1 MGIFRCNYVIAI
13 LREAISFT
21 AAGLLRRLGLGM
33 ASTNTQPT
41 RPAPPRNDIT
51 RGVMFKK
58 VLVANRGEIAVRI
71 IRACRELGIET
82 VAVYSDV
89 DRHALHVRYAD
100 EAYLLGPAPSRESY
114 LRADKI
120 IDIARKC
127 GADAV
132 HPGYGFL
139 AERED
144 FVSACLEAGIAFI
157 GPKPSSIAAM
167 GDKAE
172 ARATVI
178 KAGVPIV
185 PGTEDVGNMTD
196 DELLAKAPQIGFP
209 LLIKATAG
217 GGGKGMREV
226 NELEEM
232 PTLLQSAR
240 REAESSFGDGN
251 VYLEKLVEGA
261 RHIEIQILADTQ
273 GNVIHLGERECSLQR
288 RHQKLLEEALSP
300 ALDNE
305 LREKMGSVAVK
316 AAKAVDYVNAGTIE
330 FLLDKDENFYFLE
343 MNTRLQVEHPVT
355 EMITGI
361 DIVKEQ
367 IRVARGR
374 TLSYKQDEV
383 TFNGHAIEC
392 RINAEDPYN
401 NFLPSTGRITHSLIP
416 TGPGVRVD
424 TGVYPGFEITP
435 FYDPMIAKLIVW
447 GETRAQAILRMR
459 RALEEYRIVGVRT
472 NIPFHQTLMDSHRFM
487 GGQYDTR
494 FVEERFSM
502 DEAEESRENYAEI
515 AAILATMVAHR
526 AAERSAQIVQRNE
539 RDTSNW
545 KWVGRWERMHR

>member
-1 MGIFRCNYVIAI
+1 
-13 LREAISFT
+13 
-21 AAGLLRRLGLGM
+21 
-33 ASTNTQPT
+33 
-41 RPAPPRNDIT
+41 
-51 RGVMFKK
+51 MFKK
-58 VLVANRGEIAVRI
+58 VLIANRGEIAVRI
-71 IRACRELGIET
+71 IRACRELGLET
-82 VAVYSDV
+82 VAVFSEA
-89 DRHALHVRYAD
+89 DRNALHVRYAD

-120 IDIARKC
+120 FEVAKIS
-127 GADAV
+127 GADAI

-144 FVSACLEAGIAFI
+144 FSARCAELGITFI

-178 KAGVPIV
+178 KAGVPVV
-185 PGTEDVGNMTD
+185 PGTEDVGNMTND
-196 DELLAKAPQIGFP
+196 DLLRVAPQIGFP

-226 NELEEM
+226 KNIEEM
-232 PTLLQSAR
+232 PALLASAR
-240 REAESSFGDGN
+240 REAESAFGDGN

-261 RHIEIQILADTQ
+261 RHIEFQIMADSF
-273 GNVIHLGERECSLQR
+273 GNVIHLGERECSIQR
-288 RHQKLLEEALSP
+288 RHQKLLEEAPSP
-300 ALDNE
+300 FLDDE
-305 LREKMGSVAVK
+305 LRKKMGDVAVRS
-316 AAKAVDYVNAGTIE
+316 AQAVDYLNAGTIE
-330 FLLDKDENFYFLE
+330 FLVDKERNFYFLE
-343 MNTRLQVEHPVT
+343 MNTRLQVEHPIT
-355 EMITGI
+355 EMVTGI
-361 DIVKEQ
+361 DIVAEQ
-367 IRVARGR
+367 LRIARGR
-374 TLSYKQDEV
+374 QLSYTQEQVQFK
-383 TFNGHAIEC
+383 GHAIEC
-392 RINAEDPYN
+392 RINAEDPFN
-401 NFLPSTGRITHSLIP
+401 NFIPSTGRITHSLIP

-424 TGVYPGFEITP
+424 TGVFPGFEITP

-487 GGQYDTR
+487 GGQFDTR

-502 DEAEESRENYAEI
+502 DDAMEPSESSAEI
-515 AAILATMVAHR
+515 AAILATLVAHQEN
-526 AAERSAQIVQRNE
+526 ERSATIVRRNE

>member
-1 MGIFRCNYVIAI
+1 
-13 LREAISFT
+13 
-21 AAGLLRRLGLGM
+21 
-33 ASTNTQPT
+33 
-41 RPAPPRNDIT
+41 
-51 RGVMFKK
+51 MFKK

-82 VAVYSDV
+82 VAVYSEA
-89 DRHALHVRYAD
+89 DRRALHVRYAD

-120 IDIARKC
+120 IEIARKC
-127 GADAV
+127 EADAV

-144 FVSACLEAGIAFI
+144 FAATCEEAGIAFI

-178 KAGVPIV
+178 KAGVPVV
-185 PGTEDVGNMTD
+185 PGTEDVGNMTN
-196 DELLAKAPQIGFP
+196 DELLARAPQIGFP

-226 NELEEM
+226 KSLEEM

-261 RHIEIQILADTQ
+261 RHIEIQILADKH
-273 GNVIHLGERECSLQR
+273 GNVIYLGERECSLQR
-288 RHQKLLEEALSP
+288 RHQKLLEEAPS
-300 ALDNE
+300 AAVDE
-305 LREKMGSVAVK
+305 DLRTKMGNLAVK
-316 AAKAVDYVNAGTIE
+316 SAKAVDYVNAGTIE
-330 FLLDKDENFYFLE
+330 FLLDKDKNYFFLE
-343 MNTRLQVEHPVT
+343 MNTRLQVEHPIT
-355 EMITGI
+355 EMVTGI

-367 IRVARGR
+367 IRIARGR
-374 TLSYKQDEV
+374 TLSYRQEDV
-383 TFNGHAIEC
+383 RFNGHAIEC

-401 NFLPSTGRITHSLIP
+401 NFIPSTGRITHTLLP
-416 TGPGVRVD
+416 TGPGIRVD
-424 TGVYPGFEITP
+424 TGVYIGFEVSP
-435 FYDPMIAKLIVW
+435 YYDSLISKLIVW
-447 GETRAQAILRMR
+447 GETRGEAILRMR
-459 RALEEYRIVGVRT
+459 RALEEYKILGVRN
-472 NIPFHQTLMDSHRFM
+472 NIPFHQRLMDSHRFM

-494 FVEERFSM
+494 FVEERFSI
-502 DEAEESRENYAEI
+502 EAAEEGKASHPDI
-515 AAILATMVAHR
+515 AAIVATLVAHQQTQR
-526 AAERSAQIVQRNE
+526 AAHFIQRNE

-545 KWVGRWERMHR
+545 KWLSRWERMHR

>member
-1 MGIFRCNYVIAI
+1 
-13 LREAISFT
+13 
-21 AAGLLRRLGLGM
+21 
-33 ASTNTQPT
+33 
-41 RPAPPRNDIT
+41 
-51 RGVMFKK
+51 MFSK

-71 IRACRELGIET
+71 IRACRELGIDT
-82 VAVYSDV
+82 VAVYSEV

-120 IDIARKC
+120 IEIAAKC

-139 AERED
+139 AERDD
-144 FVSACLEAGIAFI
+144 FAQACEAAGISFI

-178 KAGVPIV
+178 KAGVPVV
-185 PGTEDVGNMTD
+185 PGTEGIGNMTD
-196 DELLAKAPQIGFP
+196 EQLLAEAPQIGFP

-226 NELEEM
+226 DSLEEM

-240 REAESSFGDGN
+240 REAESAFGDGN
-251 VYLEKLVEGA
+251 VYLEKLLEGA
-261 RHIEIQILADTQ
+261 RHIEIQILADTH

-300 ALDNE
+300 AVDDE
-305 LREKMGSVAVK
+305 LREQMGNVAVK

-330 FLLDKDENFYFLE
+330 FLLDKDKNFYFLE

-355 EMITGI
+355 EMVTGI

-374 TLSYKQDEV
+374 VLSYKQEDV
-383 TFNGHAIEC
+383 KFNGHAIEC

-459 RALEEYRIVGVRT
+459 RALEEYRIIGVRT
-472 NIPFHQTLMDSHRFM
+472 NIPFHQTMMDSHRFM

-502 DEAEESRENYAEI
+502 DDAGEGKEKHAEI
-515 AAILATMVAHR
+515 AAILATLVAHR
-526 AAERSAQIVQRNE
+526 ETERSANIVNRNE